1 LDGLPGK
8 YEARE
13 VDAKIEK
20 ALTRI
25 YEVIVGVF
33 LLLMAAYLICG
44 DHMQPAT
51 DKFCP
56 ICREKERIAREKE
69 MNPKVMPYS

>member
-1 LDGLPGK
+1 MVPERNGERKINVFSAEKGITLD
-8 YEARE
+8 
-13 VDAKIEK
+13 
-20 ALTRI
+20 
-25 YEVIVGVF
+25 
-33 LLLMAAYLICG
+33 AYITCS

-56 ICREKERIAREKE
+56 MCREKERIAREKE